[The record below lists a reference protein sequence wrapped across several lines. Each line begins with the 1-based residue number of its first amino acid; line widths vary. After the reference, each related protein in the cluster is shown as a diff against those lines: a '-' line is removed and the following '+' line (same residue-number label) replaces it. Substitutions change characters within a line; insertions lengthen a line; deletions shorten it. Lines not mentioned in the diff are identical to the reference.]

1 MRKFGIDIFT
11 IANAKV
17 PAVMAR
23 ANTSSRGEVALAR
36 GKGVITGKPAE
47 VFR

>member
-1 MRKFGIDIFT
+1 VSGERSGKIGTMKRDTRRKFGIDIFT

-23 ANTSSRGEVALAR
+23 
-36 GKGVITGKPAE
+36 
-47 VFR
+47 

>member
-17 PAVMAR
+17 PAVVAR
-23 ANTSSRGEVALAR
+23 YTHHLVA
-36 GKGVITGKPAE
+36 K
-47 VFR
+47 